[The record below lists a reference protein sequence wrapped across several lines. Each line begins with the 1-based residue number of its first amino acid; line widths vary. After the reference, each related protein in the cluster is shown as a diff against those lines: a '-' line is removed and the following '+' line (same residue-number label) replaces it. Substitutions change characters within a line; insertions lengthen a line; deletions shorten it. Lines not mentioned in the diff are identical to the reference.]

1 MIPLKLSTQTYA
13 NKITNRFDTMT
24 EQKDYRVGFIE
35 GTAQSPTQIAAQL
48 KMAERGL
55 KIADSKEEKAKYER
69 QIKELKAL
77 Q

>member
-1 MIPLKLSTQTYA
+1 
-13 NKITNRFDTMT
+13 MT

-35 GTAQSPTQIAAQL
+35 GTAQNPTQIAAQL

-55 KIADSKEEKAKYER
+55 KISESKEEKAKYER